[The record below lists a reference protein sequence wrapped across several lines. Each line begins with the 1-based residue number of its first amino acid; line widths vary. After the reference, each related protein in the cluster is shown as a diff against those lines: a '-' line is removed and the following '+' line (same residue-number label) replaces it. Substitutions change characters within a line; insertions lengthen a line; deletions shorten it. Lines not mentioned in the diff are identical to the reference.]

1 MTIERARLM
10 STYALGKGPPAL
22 STAAF
27 CTARCN
33 HPIRHQPF
41 KCCISFSRRCSAI
54 PRERLQKRYINPLLQ
69 CRGVDVLKWSPTN
82 PDDMPFIDLLK
93 SSFNHDLQRPQ
104 NEMALRNSLS
114 ELWIQI
120 YAKAEPLFSSDNAS
134 WMTNRDVQFKAIL
147 DYIRA
152 NYAAAIDVPQM
163 ASAAGVSEREC
174 YRIIEACAGTTPAAY
189 LRAYRVNRACELLA
203 HTTRTVQT
211 VARQCGFATAS
222 HLGQVFKEQMG
233 CTPSSY
239 RAARQNL
246 DSTRQKSR

>member
-1 MTIERARLM
+1 M
-10 STYALGKGPPAL
+10 LGDPTG
-22 STAAF
+22 
-27 CTARCN
+27 
-33 HPIRHQPF
+33 
-41 KCCISFSRRCSAI
+41 
-54 PRERLQKRYINPLLQ
+54 RLQKRYINPLLQ

-93 SSFNHDLQRPQ
+93 SSFSHDLQRPQ

-147 DYIRA
+147 DFIRA

-189 LRAYRVNRACELLA
+189 LRA
-203 HTTRTVQT
+203 HT
-211 VARQCGFATAS
+211 A
-222 HLGQVFKEQMG
+222 
-233 CTPSSY
+233 
-239 RAARQNL
+239 
-246 DSTRQKSR
+246 

>member
-1 MTIERARLM
+1 MVA
-10 STYALGKGPPAL
+10 
-22 STAAF
+22 
-27 CTARCN
+27 
-33 HPIRHQPF
+33 HQ
-41 KCCISFSRRCSAI
+41 SRRYA
-54 PRERLQKRYINPLLQ
+54 
-69 CRGVDVLKWSPTN
+69 
-82 PDDMPFIDLLK
+82 FIDLLK
-93 SSFNHDLQRPQ
+93 SSFSHDLQQPQ

-120 YAKAEPLFSSDNAS
+120 NAKTEPLFSSDGAS
-134 WMTNRDVQFKAIL
+134 WMTSRDVQFKAIL
-147 DYIRA
+147 DFIRA

-174 YRIIEACAGTTPAAY
+174 YRIIETCAGTTPAAY
-189 LRAYRVNRACELLA
+189 LRAYRINRACELLA

-211 VARQCGFATAS
+211 VARQCGFITAS

>member
-1 MTIERARLM
+1 MVA
-10 STYALGKGPPAL
+10 
-22 STAAF
+22 
-27 CTARCN
+27 
-33 HPIRHQPF
+33 HQP
-41 KCCISFSRRCSAI
+41 RRYA
-54 PRERLQKRYINPLLQ
+54 
-69 CRGVDVLKWSPTN
+69 
-82 PDDMPFIDLLK
+82 FIDLLK

-152 NYAAAIDVPQM
+152 NYAATIDVPQM

-211 VARQCGFATAS
+211 VARQCGFITAS
-222 HLGQVFKEQMG
+222 HLGRYLKNKWGALLRAIEQRG
-233 CTPSSY
+233 RISIAPGRNPASPSSVT
-239 RAARQNL
+239 ASNL
-246 DSTRQKSR
+246 QANNREEQSYEAL